1 MDEMNNGMENM
12 EGMEDDDLVI
22 FETED
27 GEEMTFGIEDYFFYN
42 GEEYALLAD
51 VNADSEEDDEE
62 GISCIVCK
70 VTTEEDEN
78 GEEQDVFTP
87 VEDEDL
93 AEKLFQIAMTKIE
106 EDDDAE

>member
-27 GEEMTFGIEDYFFYN
+27 GEEMTFSIEDYFFYN